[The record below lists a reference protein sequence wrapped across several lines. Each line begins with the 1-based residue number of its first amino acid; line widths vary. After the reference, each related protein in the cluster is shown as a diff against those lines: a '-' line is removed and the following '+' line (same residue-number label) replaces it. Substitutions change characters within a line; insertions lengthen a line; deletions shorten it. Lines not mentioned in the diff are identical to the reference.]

1 MLLTGRRLRYMGT
14 FIIWA
19 IVIIIFG
26 GGVFLCGAN
35 LISGSEGEKA
45 RSVIAIVLGIIT
57 FFCVYSWFESIG
69 WCLFFS
75 GLVVGL
81 VSLGDKGEPAKA
93 KKPGPIGKFAEGYVE
108 GYIQKEITKEAV
120 KEAIRESKD

>member
-1 MLLTGRRLRYMGT
+1 MVT

-19 IVIIIFG
+19 IVIVIFG
-26 GGVFLCGAN
+26 GGVFICGMN
-35 LISGSEGEKA
+35 LFSGTGGEKV
-45 RSVIAIVLGIIT
+45 RSIIAIILGIIT
-57 FFCVYSWFESIG
+57 FSVVYGWFESIG

-81 VSLGDKGEPAKA
+81 VSLGDKVEPARTRE
-93 KKPGPIGKFAEGYVE
+93 PGPIGRFAEGYVE

>member
-1 MLLTGRRLRYMGT
+1 MGT

-19 IVIIIFG
+19 IVIVIFG
-26 GGVFLCGAN
+26 GGVFICGMN
-35 LISGSEGEKA
+35 LISGTGGEKVQ
-45 RSVIAIVLGIIT
+45 SVIAIILGIIT
-57 FFCVYSWFESIG
+57 FSVVYGWFESIG

-81 VSLGDKGEPAKA
+81 VSLGDKGEPAKTNE
-93 KKPGPIGKFAEGYVE
+93 PGPIGRFAEGYVE